1 MLQEL
6 SKYFW
11 KDLSDNAREEKMRK
25 RKGNLQVIPYL
36 LILAIII
43 GLCAL
48 SFTACIKYG
57 NKPITEIPAWALLF
71 MFGGGK

>member
-1 MLQEL
+1 
-6 SKYFW
+6 
-11 KDLSDNAREEKMRK
+11 MRK
-25 RKGNLQVIPYL
+25 RKGNLQVILYL